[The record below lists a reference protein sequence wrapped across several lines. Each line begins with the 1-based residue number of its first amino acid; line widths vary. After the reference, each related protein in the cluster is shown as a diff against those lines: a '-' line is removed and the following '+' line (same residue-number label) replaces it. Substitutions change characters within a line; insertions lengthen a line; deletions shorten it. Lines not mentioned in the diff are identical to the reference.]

1 MAIFRKSL
9 FALMLLSA
17 CLLAGSGN
25 ATAHC
30 QMPCGI
36 YDDDARIKQMRE
48 DALTIRKAMTEMR
61 KQYAAGTVEGFNQAA
76 RWVTVK
82 EDHAQGIQD
91 VASSYFLTQRVKAAP
106 AGESGHATYL
116 AQLQGF
122 HRVLVAAMK
131 CKQQVDTAACDE
143 LDAAIDAVAPWY
155 VTTDTPA
162 PAAFSTTIHDHE
174 HDHCHDHDHEHGH
187 DHSHEHVAGS

>member
-1 MAIFRKSL
+1 MTITTRSL
-9 FALMLLSA
+9 LTVLLLA
-17 CLLAGSGN
+17 CCFVAGSGD
-25 ATAHC
+25 ALAHC

-61 KQYAAGTVEGFNQAA
+61 KQHAAGTLDGFNQAA

-82 EDHAQGIQD
+82 EAHAQSIQD
-91 VASSYFLTQRVKAAP
+91 IASAYFLTQRVKSAP

-122 HRVLVAAMK
+122 HAVLVAAMK
-131 CKQQVDTAACDE
+131 CKQQVDPTACDA

-155 VTTDTPA
+155 ATSEPPA
-162 PAAFSTTIHDHE
+162 PAAFEAAVHVHE
-174 HDHCHDHDHEHGH
+174 HPHG
-187 DHSHEHVAGS
+187 D

>member
-1 MAIFRKSL
+1 MTIFKRSMSV
-9 FALMLLSA
+9 LMLLAA
-17 CLLAGSGN
+17 CLIAGSGD

-48 DALTIRKAMTEMR
+48 DALTIRKAMSEMR
-61 KQYAAGTVEGFNQAA
+61 KQHAAGTLEGFNQAA

-82 EDHAQGIQD
+82 EDHAQNIQD
-91 VASSYFLTQRVKAAP
+91 VVSSYFLTQRVKAAP

-122 HRVLVAAMK
+122 HQVLVTAMK
-131 CKQQVDTAACDE
+131 CKQQVDPAACDA

-155 VTTDTPA
+155 VQSDTPA
-162 PAAFSTTIHDHE
+162 PAAFGALG
-174 HDHCHDHDHEHGH
+174 HDHDHPHGH
-187 DHSHEHVAGS
+187 DHPHTHP

>member
-1 MAIFRKSL
+1 MTIAKQL
-9 FALMLLSA
+9 TLALMLIAA
-17 CLLAGSGN
+17 CLLAGSGD
-25 ATAHC
+25 ALAHC

-48 DALTIRKAMTEMR
+48 DALTIRKAMAEMR
-61 KQYAAGTVEGFNQAA
+61 KQHAAGTLEGFNQAA

-82 EDHAQGIQD
+82 EDHAQNIQN
-91 VASSYFLTQRVKAAP
+91 VTSAYFLTQRVKAAP

-131 CKQQVDTAACDE
+131 CKQQVDPAACDE

-155 VTTDTPA
+155 VTSEAPA
-162 PAAFSTTIHDHE
+162 PAAFSSTIHDHDHAHHHE
-174 HDHCHDHDHEHGH
+174 HSHDHDHLGAHP
-187 DHSHEHVAGS
+187 